1 MAISAVSAVSYG
13 SNYNNLSFEGKKKTK
28 NKSSENYTSHT
39 NASRLAVPLA
49 AALTLMPLSSA
60 KAKNYNNITPE
71 HVRTEYAENLKSNF
85 VEDVKDGGVIIESKK
100 FDTKEYGQMTVNVK
114 STDGDDSNFEEVE
127 VSFKVYETRTKTIVP
142 KTLKVVGPQEFGPY
156 RLASQDDTEE
166 LRNDIKIE
174 TVLMTDDDY
183 SNNKYYC
190 NNKEFMEYIETLRN
204 DSRNHNK
211 ALSKTSIPRHRMR
224 TDSNGTFQYGGYGEG
239 VKNTK
244 PADTSGMKRVA
255 ELDFEASDE
264 KYILRCYS
272 TDGNDDNAEK
282 VTIEKLGDGQTD
294 GFPEVFVN
302 KVMIP
307 THVVYPNSDNPMT
320 FATGVVEL
328 KDGYGNK
335 YMLNKDE
342 LTNILCNL
350 RRDNEMKEAFGI
362 EKPVH
367 NYFVR
372 KGVFVNLVE

>member
-1 MAISAVSAVSYG
+1 MAISPVSAITYG
-13 SNYNNLSFEGKKKTK
+13 NNYNSINFGNKKK
-28 NKSSENYTSHT
+28 KSAQNSENHRNHT

-49 AALTLMPLSSA
+49 AALTLMPLSDA
-60 KAKNYNNITPE
+60 KAKSYNNINPE

-85 VEDVKDGGVIIESKK
+85 VEDIKDGGVIIESKQI
-100 FDTKEYGQMTVNVK
+100 DTKEYGQITVNVK

-127 VSFKVYETRTKTIVP
+127 VNFKAYDVGSKTVVP

-156 RLASQDDTEE
+156 RLASHDDTEE
-166 LRNDIKIE
+166 LRNDIKVK

-183 SNNKYYC
+183 SDNKYYC
-190 NNKEFMEYIETLRN
+190 NNKEFMEYIEILRN

-211 ALSKTSIPRHRMR
+211 ALSKTAIPRHRMR
-224 TDSNGTFQYGGYGEG
+224 TDSEGAFQYGGYGSG
-239 VKNTK
+239 LKDAK
-244 PADTSGMKRVA
+244 PVDTSGMKRVA
-255 ELDFEASDE
+255 ELDFEAGDE

-282 VTIEKLGDGQTD
+282 VTIEKAGNDKTN

-302 KVMIP
+302 KLMIP

-320 FATGVVEL
+320 FATGIVEL

-335 YMLNKDE
+335 YILNKDE

-350 RRDNEMKEAFGI
+350 RRDNEMKEAFNI
-362 EKPVH
+362 EKPI
-367 NYFVR
+367 NKYFVR
-372 KGVFVNLVE
+372 KGVFVHLVE